1 MLRTRSGSILLSL
14 LLVAAIFTANAHC
27 EQKCDEWVTRVVSVQ
42 GKVVARKA
50 GETRW
55 IPVQLDDTYCAGDT
69 IRVPERSRAAL
80 LLRNESLLR
89 LDQNTTVTLLGVERE
104 KHSILEML
112 NGAVLFF
119 NRFPAGLT
127 VNTPFVNAN
136 VEGTEFL
143 VKVEGS
149 RALVSVFEG
158 RVSASND
165 LGRVVLEKGQTA
177 EAGSGQ
183 PPSLRRV
190 SQPRDAVQWALYYPP
205 IPDYRLETLSENH
218 TGWRPSVLESLDC
231 YRKGDLSGAF
241 DAIEK
246 VPAVD
251 YPTFYTYR
259 ALLFLTVGRVDEASA
274 DLRRALELDPRD
286 SYAFALRAVTAV
298 TQNKKERALELAK
311 KAVDYDPSS
320 SAALVALSYAQQA
333 SFDLKGALKSIEQA
347 VNVNPRDAHAWSRL
361 AELQLSFGYTAKA
374 LDAAR
379 RATEIDPH
387 LSRTQTV
394 LGYAYLSQIRT
405 KESKKAFQKAISF
418 DSADPLPRL
427 GLGLAVIRDGDLK
440 EGRRQIEIA
449 AILDPDNSLIRSYLG
464 KAYFDE
470 KRDKQAVN
478 QFEQAKALDP
488 LDPTPWFYEAIQKE
502 TQNRPVE
509 ALEHLEKSIQ
519 LNDNRAVYR
528 SRLLLDQD
536 LAARSASLARIYQD
550 LGFGNRALV
559 EGWKSLNTDPAN
571 YSAHRFLSDAYA
583 TMPRHDIARVSELL
597 QAQLLQPLNI
607 NPVQPQMGEKNLLLP
622 QAFGPAGASF
632 NEYNALFARDRVG
645 ALLTGVAGSHGTLA
659 DEVILSG
666 LYGNYSASIGQF
678 HHQSD
683 GLFSNNDLRRNIYN
697 AFFQTML
704 APSLS
709 FLAEYRNTDFLSGD
723 LTQLFSGLS
732 RGNRDSRDTESIRFG
747 MHAGIGPGSDLVGHF
762 VYREMTDDLSNNGFP
777 ISFSD
782 FRSFNAELQYLYRSE
797 RFNAVAGAGMIEI
810 ARNNGMIFG
819 FPIPNDHVSHAN
831 AYSYGYINWP
841 ENFTWTIG
849 ASGNLAKHIFFNR
862 DREQFNPKF
871 GVTWNPRQG
880 TTVRAAVFRTLAG
893 SGISEGLY
901 PGETIEPTQV
911 AGFNQFFDDPSGTR
925 AWRYGVGVDQKF
937 TSSLYGGI
945 EYSERNIEVPSITNI
960 FKFILSQVD
969 DVAIATQKERLAR
982 AYLYWTPHPWIAFS
996 PEYQFERIEGDEVLV
1011 SNNLATLNTH
1021 RFVLGTGLFHPSGLF
1036 AQFKPAVVFQDGR
1049 FLKETRAFPQPSIF
1063 RHDDSNF
1070 FVLDA
1075 VIGYRLPKGRGIISL
1090 EIRNLFDNS
1099 IKYQESDPLNMTIS
1113 PNRLVI
1119 GRVSLFF

>member
-27 EQKCDEWVTRVVSVQ
+27 EQKCDEWVTRVVSIQ

-55 IPVQLDDTYCAGDT
+55 VPVQLDDTYCAGDT

-205 IPDYRLETLSENH
+205 IPDYRLETFSENH

-251 YPTFYTYR
+251 DPTFYTYR

-274 DLRRALELDPRD
+274 DLGRALELDPRD

-347 VNVNPRDAHAWSRL
+347 VGINPGDAHAWARL
-361 AELQLSFGYTAKA
+361 AELKLSFGYTEKS

-394 LGYAYLSQIRT
+394 LGYAYLSQMRT
-405 KESKKAFQKAISF
+405 KESRKAFRKAISF

-470 KRDKQAVN
+470 KRDKQAGN

-488 LDPTPWFYEAIQKE
+488 LDPTPWFYEAIRKQ
-502 TQNRPVE
+502 TINRPVE
-509 ALEHLEKSIQ
+509 ALMDLQQSMA

-528 SRLLLDQD
+528 SRLLLDED
-536 LAARSASLARIYQD
+536 LAVRSASLARVYDD
-550 LGFGNRALV
+550 LGFQRLALT
-559 EGWKSLNTDPAN
+559 EASKSLERDPASF
-571 YSAHRFLSDAYA
+571 SAHRFLADSYFSQ
-583 TMPRHDIARVSELL
+583 PHHEIARVSELL
-597 QAQLLQPLNI
+597 QAQLLQPMNTLPI
-607 NPVQPQMGEKNLLLP
+607 QPQLAESSRLFP
-622 QAFGPAGASF
+622 VTGPGFRNPSF
-632 NEYNALFARDRVG
+632 NEYTPLFVRDQLSMLIGG
-645 ALLTGVAGSHGTLA
+645 AAGENNTFAEDVVH
-659 DEVILSG
+659 SG
-666 LYGNYSASIGQF
+666 IAGRFSYSIGQF
-678 HHQSD
+678 HMQTD
-683 GLFSNNDLRRNIYN
+683 GFRSNND
-697 AFFQTML
+697 QTQNVYDVF
-704 APSLS
+704 AQVSLS
-709 FLAEYRNTDFLSGD
+709 AKTSIQAEFRHRDFDIGD
-723 LTQLFSGLS
+723 LRLLFDPDFFELTQ
-732 RGNRDSRDTESIRFG
+732 RETDRRDFFRFG
-747 MHAGIGPGSDLVGHF
+747 LHHAFAPGSDF
-762 VYREMTDDLSNNGFP
+762 
-777 ISFSD
+777 IASFMR
-782 FRSFNAELQYLYRSE
+782 RSAKHDALLFGPSELKQDQDGYGIEGQHLYRSE
-797 RFNAVAGAGMIEI
+797 RFNVVMGAGHFTEDEKAEI
-810 ARNNGMIFG
+810 TSQGQV
-819 FPIPNDHVSHAN
+819 FPSQFDTSHSNLYVYSHLNLPRDFVWTVGVSADFFQ
-831 AYSYGYINWP
+831 G
-841 ENFTWTIG
+841 G
-849 ASGNLAKHIFFNR
+849 ALDVEK
-862 DREQFNPKF
+862 QQLNPKF
-871 GVTWNPRQG
+871 GVMWNPFTG
-880 TTVRAAVFRTLAG
+880 TTVRGAVFRTFKRTLL
-893 SGISEGLY
+893 SDQ
-901 PGETIEPTQV
+901 TIEPTQV
-911 AGFNQFFDDPSGTR
+911 AGFNQFFDDGELTD
-925 AWRYGVGVDQKF
+925 AWRYGVGIDQKLTNCLF
-937 TSSLYGGI
+937 AGVEFSRRDFVTPVFRLDPQQPP
-945 EYSERNIEVPSITNI
+945 IEVEAEEDIG
-960 FKFILSQVD
+960 
-969 DVAIATQKERLAR
+969 R
-982 AYLYWTPHPWIAFS
+982 AYLYWTPHPWVALG
-996 PEYQFERIEGDEVLV
+996 PEYQYELTKFGPEGPLNGISKLV
-1011 SNNLATLNTH
+1011 TH
-1021 RFVLGTGLFHPSGLF
+1021 RFGFGANFYHPSGLL
-1036 AQFKPAVVFQDGR
+1036 ARIKPTFVTQEDHFRPFIFSPVTKGDSEFVV
-1049 FLKETRAFPQPSIF
+1049 I
-1063 RHDDSNF
+1063 
-1070 FVLDA
+1070 DA
-1075 VIGYRLPKGRGIISL
+1075 SIGYRLPKRLGLIEL
-1090 EIRNLFDNS
+1090 VAKNLFD
-1099 IKYQESDPLNMTIS
+1099 ESFRFQDTNPLNPDITPRRFILARWSIS
-1113 PNRLVI
+1113 
-1119 GRVSLFF
+1119 F